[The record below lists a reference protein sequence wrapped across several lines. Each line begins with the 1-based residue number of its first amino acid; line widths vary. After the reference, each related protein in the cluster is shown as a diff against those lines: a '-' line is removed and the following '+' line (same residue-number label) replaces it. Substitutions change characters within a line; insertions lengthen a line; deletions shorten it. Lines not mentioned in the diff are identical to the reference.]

1 MLSPSSRPQVVHIAT
16 RYLRGGSERRI
27 RDIVR
32 SFPEADHHVILGPE
46 SDLDLARRHLRPSTL
61 TIVPA
66 LVREPD
72 IVKDI
77 IALAKLAAL
86 LRRAPFDLVVTH
98 QSKAGVLGRMAA
110 WLSRRT
116 PVIHSLSMTSFGPGY
131 PVWQDFASRF
141 LEARLARLTT
151 AYAVAGRD
159 LASRYHSIGV
169 PRSKLNIV
177 RSGVRLPSINT
188 VTDSARRR
196 LCDGLGIP
204 GHRPLVLYLG
214 SLEPRKNVLSL
225 PSFFAQL
232 LAFES
237 ADRPFLVV
245 AGEGPLSGE
254 LTWRL
259 EAMGLSRDAA
269 LVGFVTEPEP
279 LVVMAN
285 AIVLLSSAEGISQ
298 VLVQAAAAG
307 TPFVACSVDGSQ
319 ELLDEGAV
327 GAVVPLGDISAAAR
341 SASEVLRGRRGRA
354 PSIDLSGWDEAEIA
368 AGYRRLLMSA
378 LSGRANGDALTNGGR
393 GERSLVR
400 PLAGATATSVGEPDS
415 GTRA

>member
-1 MLSPSSRPQVVHIAT
+1 VVHIAT

-27 RDIVR
+27 RDIVQ
-32 SFPEADHHVILGPE
+32 SFPEADHHVVLGRE
-46 SDLDLARRHLRPSTL
+46 SDPELARSHLRPSTL

-72 IVKDI
+72 IVKDV
-77 IALAKLAAL
+77 IALGKLAAL
-86 LRRAPFDLVVTH
+86 LRRSSFDLVVTH
-98 QSKAGVLGRMAA
+98 QSKAGVLGRTAA
-110 WLSRRT
+110 RMSRRT

-131 PVWQDFASRF
+131 PAWQDLASRM

-169 PRSKLNIV
+169 PRSKLNVV
-177 RSGVRLPSINT
+177 RSGVRLPSIKS
-188 VTDSARRR
+188 VTESARRR

-204 GHRPLVLYLG
+204 GDRPIVLYLG

-225 PSFFAQL
+225 PSFLAQL

-245 AGEGPLSGE
+245 AGEGPQSGE
-254 LTWRL
+254 LEWRL

-269 LVGFVTEPEP
+269 LVGFVTDPGP

-307 TPFVACSVDGSQ
+307 TPFVAYAVDGAQ

-327 GAVVPLGDISAAAR
+327 GAVVPLGDVRAAAM
-341 SASEVLRGRRGRA
+341 AAAEVLRGRRGRA
-354 PSIDLSGWDEAEIA
+354 PSIDLAGWDEVEIA
-368 AGYRRLLMSA
+368 SEYRRLLASAMSA
-378 LSGRANGDALTNGGR
+378 RANGDASKNGDR
-393 GERSLVR
+393 RERSIRL
-400 PLAGATATSVGEPDS
+400 LAGTRATTVGQPDS